1 MFYEKYKPIYLNDY
15 QIHLNLIPKL
25 KKICKKDISN
35 ILFYGDKNVGKIT
48 LAKCLINTYYK
59 KNIKEKNNII
69 KINGK
74 ELKFKSSNYYFEII
88 LDNYYNKKKFE
99 ELINYICENNEI
111 NSKCNFKLIII
122 KNIEYI
128 DTDSFKL
135 IKYIIEKKY
144 NSIRFIFITSN
155 FSKISNFIKG
165 FFFLIRVPSPCK
177 EELLIYLTKSFPKI
191 PKLKIVN
198 VLNETYKLTE
208 IFMKLEI
215 NNLNNYVDPYINN
228 ANKLI
233 KLIESK
239 KPSNILKI
247 RELIYNLMAQ
257 NYNLKY
263 IYKHIFNI
271 LINKNYSNK
280 KKLNIVKIYSEYNIN
295 ITFKNII
302 HIESMLINIMNIIK

>member
-15 QIHLNLIPKL
+15 QFHLNLIPKL
-25 KKICKKDISN
+25 KKLCEKDISN
-35 ILFYGDKNVGKIT
+35 ILLYGDKNIGKMT
-48 LAKCLINTYYK
+48 LVKCLINTYYK
-59 KNIKEKNNII
+59 QNIKEKNNIV

-74 ELKFKSSNYYFEII
+74 ELTFKSSNYYFEII

-111 NSKCNFKLIII
+111 NNKCNFKLIII

-128 DTDSFKL
+128 DEESVKL

-144 NSIRFIFITSN
+144 NSIRFILITSN
-155 FSKISNFIKG
+155 FSKINNFIKG
-165 FFFLIRVPSPCK
+165 FFLLFRVPSPCK
-177 EELLIYLTKSFPKI
+177 EELLKYLKKLFPKI
-191 PKLKIVN
+191 QKSKITT

-228 ANKLI
+228 SNKLI
-233 KLIESK
+233 KLIETK
-239 KPSNILKI
+239 KSSNILKI
-247 RELIYNLMAQ
+247 RELLYSLMSK
-257 NYNLKY
+257 NYNLNY
-263 IYKHIFNI
+263 IYKNIFNI
-271 LINKNYSNK
+271 LITKNYDNK
-280 KKLNIVKIYSEYNIN
+280 TKLNIIKIYSEYNSN

-302 HIESMLINIMNIIK
+302 HIESLLINVMNIIK